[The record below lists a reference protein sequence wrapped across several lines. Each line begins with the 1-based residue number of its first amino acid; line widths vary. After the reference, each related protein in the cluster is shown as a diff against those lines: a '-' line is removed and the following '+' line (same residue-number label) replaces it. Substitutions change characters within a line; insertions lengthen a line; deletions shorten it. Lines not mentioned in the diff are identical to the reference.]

1 MASEAVR
8 DWLDGIIDI
17 INDEPEAKKELN
29 NWIGTYFGKIL
40 EWHIGDD
47 KFFLVLSHD
56 KARIEEGEYPSPEI
70 VITSDPDTWIG
81 LTKTEAFFDGIKS
94 YMKEGKIAIQG
105 NLNEAYNFANFVK
118 AVGGGVKMSSEDV
131 RNWLESIVDSINN
144 NSKTK
149 KELEKWIGTYFG
161 KILEWHIGDDKFFLV
176 LSHDKARI
184 EEGEYPSPEIIIT
197 SDPDTWMGLTKKENF
212 FDGIKSYMKE
222 GKIAIQGNLN
232 EAYNFA
238 NFVKAAGK

>member
-56 KARIEEGEYPSPEI
+56 KS
-70 VITSDPDTWIG
+70 
-81 LTKTEAFFDGIKS
+81 
-94 YMKEGKIAIQG
+94 
-105 NLNEAYNFANFVK
+105 
-118 AVGGGVKMSSEDV
+118 
-131 RNWLESIVDSINN
+131 
-144 NSKTK
+144 
-149 KELEKWIGTYFG
+149 
-161 KILEWHIGDDKFFLV
+161 
-176 LSHDKARI
+176 RI

-222 GKIAIQGNLN
+222 GRIVIRGNLN